1 MDLVKTVI
9 ALIPIVWLVISLGVF
24 HVRGDVACA
33 IGFVGAI
40 VLSILGFN
48 FSFINS
54 ITAGMDGIMMAIW
67 PIIYVIIS
75 ALFIYNISKKSGGL
89 DTIMSMLTSITKDMR
104 ILVLILAW
112 GLGGFLEAVAGFGT
126 SVAIPASILIILG
139 MNPLKAAVVCL
150 IANTAPT
157 AFGAVGLPIT
167 TLAKVTGLGSTEL
180 SYFVAIQLFF
190 LIMIIPF
197 VLVLLTSGKGL
208 KSFKGNGVLF
218 STFMAGFT
226 FAVPQIFITKYMGPE
241 LPSIVGAIICI
252 LSLVFITR
260 LYASKEQEATP
271 QPDTNTD
278 TETKTT
284 GDKIKAWLPFILVFV
299 LIIFTSSLFPSIKDA
314 LANVKTSFHFYNG
327 LGAKPVDIDWLSSPG
342 TLILL
347 SSFIGGAIQGLS
359 LKQMFSVLF
368 DTIKQLTKTIVTV
381 CAIVGLSKVMGYSG
395 MIATIA
401 ISLVKLTGPF
411 YPVISPIIG
420 VLGIFITGSDTS
432 ANVLFGALQVQAA
445 NALSVNPYWLA
456 AANMAGATAG
466 KMISPQSIAIATGAT
481 KLEGQEGVLLK
492 KALPYCVMYTLVLC
506 VIIFVLGKILYML

>member
-1 MDLVKTVI
+1 MDGLKTVI
-9 ALIPIVWLVISLGVF
+9 ALIPIIWLIISLGVF

-40 VLSILGFN
+40 ILSILGFN

-75 ALFIYNISKKSGGL
+75 ALFIYNVSKKSGGL

-139 MNPLKAAVVCL
+139 MSPIKAAVVCL
-150 IANTAPT
+150 VANTAPT

-167 TLAKVTGLGSTEL
+167 TLAKVTGLGATQL
-180 SYFVAIQLFF
+180 SFFVAIQLFI

-208 KSFKGNGVLF
+208 KSFKGNGVF
-218 STFMAGFT
+218 VSTLLAGFT
-226 FAVPQIFITKYMGPE
+226 FAVPQLFITKFMGPE

-252 LSLVFITR
+252 LSLVLITKF
-260 LYASKEQEATP
+260 YSKKQVDSANTEDKAATA
-271 QPDTNTD
+271 T
-278 TETKTT
+278 TK
-284 GDKIKAWLPFILVFV
+284 DKVKAWLPFILVFLLIV
-299 LIIFTSSLFPSIKDA
+299 LTSSLFPTVKNA
-314 LANVKTSFHFYNG
+314 LATVKTSFHFYQGPN
-327 LGAKPVDIDWLSSPG
+327 AKPVDIDWLSSPG

-347 SSFIGGAIQGLS
+347 ASFIGGAVQGLS
-359 LKQMFSVLF
+359 LSKMFSILVE
-368 DTIKQLTKTIVTV
+368 TIKQLTKTIITV
-381 CAIVGLSKVMGYSG
+381 CAIVGLSKVMSYSG

-401 ISLVKLTGPF
+401 ESLVKLTGQF
-411 YPVISPIIG
+411 YPAISPIIG

-432 ANVLFGALQVQAA
+432 ANVLFGSLQVQAA
-445 NALSVNPYWLA
+445 KALNINPSWLA

-481 KLEGQEGVLLK
+481 NLEGQEGVLLK
-492 KALPYCVMYTLVLC
+492 KTLPHCALYTLALC
-506 VIIFVLGKILYML
+506 VIIFVFGKLLSLL

>member
-1 MDLVKTVI
+1 MDIVKTVI

-33 IGFVGAI
+33 VGLIVTI
-40 VLSILGFN
+40 VLSIFGFN

-139 MNPLKAAVVCL
+139 MNPIKAAVVCL

-167 TLAKVTGLGSTEL
+167 TLAKVTGLETTQL

-190 LIMIIPF
+190 LIVIIPF
-197 VLVLLTSGKGL
+197 VLVMLTSGKGL

-260 LYASKEQEATP
+260 LYANKRQETP
-271 QPDTNTD
+271 VQPNN
-278 TETKTT
+278 EAGTKTT
-284 GDKIKAWLPFILVFV
+284 GDKIKAWIPFILVFV
-299 LIIFTSSLFPSIKDA
+299 LIIFTSSLFPSIKGA
-314 LANVKTSFHFYNG
+314 LASVKTSFHFYNG
-327 LGAKPVDIDWLSSPG
+327 IGAKPVDIDWLSSPG

-359 LKQMFSVLF
+359 LKEMVLVLF

-395 MIATIA
+395 MITIIA

-445 NALSVNPYWLA
+445 QALSVNTYWLA

-481 KLEGQEGVLLK
+481 KLEGKEGVLLK
-492 KALPYCVMYTLVLC
+492 KALPYCAFYTLALC
-506 VIIFVLGKILYML
+506 VIVFVLGKILYML

>member
-9 ALIPIVWLVISLGVF
+9 ALIPIVWLIISLGVF

-40 VLSILGFN
+40 VLSVLGFN

-197 VLVLLTSGKGL
+197 VLVLL
-208 KSFKGNGVLF
+208 
-218 STFMAGFT
+218 
-226 FAVPQIFITKYMGPE
+226 
-241 LPSIVGAIICI
+241 
-252 LSLVFITR
+252 
-260 LYASKEQEATP
+260 
-271 QPDTNTD
+271 
-278 TETKTT
+278 
-284 GDKIKAWLPFILVFV
+284 KIGRAHV
-299 LIIFTSSLFPSIKDA
+299 
-314 LANVKTSFHFYNG
+314 
-327 LGAKPVDIDWLSSPG
+327 
-342 TLILL
+342 
-347 SSFIGGAIQGLS
+347 
-359 LKQMFSVLF
+359 
-368 DTIKQLTKTIVTV
+368 
-381 CAIVGLSKVMGYSG
+381 
-395 MIATIA
+395 
-401 ISLVKLTGPF
+401 
-411 YPVISPIIG
+411 
-420 VLGIFITGSDTS
+420 
-432 ANVLFGALQVQAA
+432 
-445 NALSVNPYWLA
+445 
-456 AANMAGATAG
+456 
-466 KMISPQSIAIATGAT
+466 
-481 KLEGQEGVLLK
+481 
-492 KALPYCVMYTLVLC
+492 
-506 VIIFVLGKILYML
+506 